1 MATSRLVPRVK
12 LWFEAKGEYAFGY
25 GIARILE
32 LVDRHGSIRAAA
44 DHLGNSYRYIWG
56 RVKQQER
63 RLGYRLVQ
71 TQVGGRGT
79 RRSRLTPRA
88 QRLTKQ
94 FLALREQLTDL
105 AVKRFES
112 FPD

>member
-1 MATSRLVPRVK
+1 MPGRHLVPRVK
-12 LWFEAKGEYAFGY
+12 LWFESNGQYAFGY

-32 LVDRHGSIRAAA
+32 LVDHHGSIRAAA
-44 DHLGNSYRYIWG
+44 EDVGHSYRYVWG
-56 RVKQQER
+56 RVKQQEK
-63 RLGYRLVQ
+63 RLGYKLVESR
-71 TQVGGRGT
+71 VGGRGT

-88 QRLTKQ
+88 QRLTER

-105 AVKRFES
+105 AAKQFES